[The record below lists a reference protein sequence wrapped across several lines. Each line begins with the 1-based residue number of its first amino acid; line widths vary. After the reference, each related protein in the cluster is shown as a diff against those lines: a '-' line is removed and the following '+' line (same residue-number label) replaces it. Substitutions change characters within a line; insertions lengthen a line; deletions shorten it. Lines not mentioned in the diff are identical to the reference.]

1 MGKHS
6 DNITAI
12 LGHDQGDVVVHRDD
26 MVIL

>member
-6 DNITAI
+6 DEITSI
-12 LGHDQGDVVVHRDD
+12 LGHDEGDVVVHRDD